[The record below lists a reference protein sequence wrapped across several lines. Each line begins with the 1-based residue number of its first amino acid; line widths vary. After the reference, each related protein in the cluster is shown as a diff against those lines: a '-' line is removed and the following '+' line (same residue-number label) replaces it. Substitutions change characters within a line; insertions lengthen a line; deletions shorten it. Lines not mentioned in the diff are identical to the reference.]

1 MTDRVSSL
9 TVVLKEDWRD
19 DEVDR
24 VVLAIRM
31 LAPVLSVTANVQD
44 PFSEHVASMRLRQ
57 EYRAKLVALLEET
70 Q

>member
-31 LAPVLSVTANVQD
+31 APVLSVTANVQD

-57 EYRAKLVALLEET
+57 EYRAKLFALLEET

>member
-57 EYRAKLVALLEET
+57 EYRAKLFALLEET